1 MVSSA
6 RRDPATEPLISASSH
21 AYGAV
26 ENGGEIIETNAQGER
41 VHHVVNGID
50 QGADLERNFSF
61 MDSLGLAFSML
72 NTWTAMAAA
81 LPVGLALGGSAT
93 MVWGLLVSLVGQL
106 FISVT
111 L

>member
-1 MVSSA
+1 MSIHKDTPTTQLVHSTS
-6 RRDPATEPLISASSH
+6 TLG
-21 AYGAV
+21 YGAV
-26 ENGGEIIETNAQGER
+26 EDGGAVAEVNSRGER
-41 VHHVVNGID
+41 IHHVVNGID

-93 MVWGLLVSLVGQL
+93 MVWGLIVSLVGQL